1 MVIITAIQIMRDFLI
16 FAFNVRFNLP
26 EEWARGQGA
35 AWLILQENYKIIEAC
50 S

>member
-1 MVIITAIQIMRDFLI
+1 MHNCDSDYARFFI
-16 FAFNVRFNLP
+16 FALNVRFNLP